1 VTAAAPARATSNV
14 PARVD
19 ETTNLPALARELER
33 RMDILRDSA
42 ASLVDPVKLKAVVLA
57 TFTRTPGLWDCDPVS
72 IARAVVEAAQAG
84 LEPTGSLGGAYLVP
98 RWNGKTQQREAQLV
112 IAYTGLVKLA
122 RRSGEVARVEARIVR
137 AQDEFDF
144 GYGLV
149 PWITHRP
156 TLGLPE
162 DAPNPMTHAYAVA
175 HYRDGTVQFD
185 VMSGAEI
192 LAIKARSTS
201 KDRDGNVVGPWVT
214 DEAEMWRKTV
224 TRRLAKYLPLTVE
237 AQRALDAE
245 EAIASDPV
253 PTVVRRALPQ
263 PGRIAARI
271 VGAQADAEAPALAS
285 ADGPPPPPVAEVAA
299 GADEP
304 RRCGST
310 SPYGDGGTCIRPEG
324 HPQRLM
330 CTNWTATW
338 ERPTA

>member
-1 VTAAAPARATSNV
+1 VTAAAPARATST

-19 ETTNLPALARELER
+19 ETTHLPALARELER

-42 ASLVDPVKLKAVVLA
+42 ASLVDPVKLRAVVLA
-57 TFTRTPGLWDCDPVS
+57 TFTRTPSLWDCDPVS

-112 IAYTGLVKLA
+112 IGYTGLVKLA

-137 AQDEFDF
+137 ACDEFDF
-144 GYGLV
+144 GYGLA

-175 HYRDGTVQFD
+175 HYRDGSVQFD
-185 VMSGAEI
+185 VMSAAEI

-245 EAIASDPV
+245 EAIAPEPV
-253 PTVVRRALPQ
+253 PAGTRRAAL

-271 VGAQADAEAPALAS
+271 VGTPPLADAPALAS
-285 ADGPPPPPVAEVAA
+285 GDGPPPPPVAEVAS

-304 RRCGST
+304 RRCGSP
-310 SPYGDGGTCIRPEG
+310 SPYGDGGTCILPDG
-324 HPQRLM
+324 HRQRRM
-330 CTNWTATW
+330 CTDGSATW
-338 ERPTA
+338 ERPTP